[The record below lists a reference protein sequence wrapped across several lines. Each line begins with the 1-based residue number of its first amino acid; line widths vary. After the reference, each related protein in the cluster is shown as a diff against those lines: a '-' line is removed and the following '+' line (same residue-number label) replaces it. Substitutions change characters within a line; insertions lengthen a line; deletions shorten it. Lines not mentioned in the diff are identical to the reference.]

1 MTRILPHTPLIESNA
16 MHPFHEV
23 NPFEPELIAARKR
36 AKILCQQLNALRA
49 DQTKARKAIYQQLFA
64 QSSSTYIEP
73 NFFCDYGSNIFLGE
87 KFYANHNCIILDC
100 AEVRIGNRVMFGPGV
115 QIYATTHP
123 LDPVERATGKEFS
136 AAVTIGDDCW
146 IGGGAIILA
155 GVSIGKGSVIGAGS
169 LVNKDIPEGVVAAGN
184 PCRVIKSVNNLNANP
199 K

>member
-1 MTRILPHTPLIESNA
+1 
-16 MHPFHEV
+16 MHPIYEV

-36 AKILCQQLNALRA
+36 AKNLCLQLNALRA

-64 QSSSTYIEP
+64 QSSSAYIEP

-100 AEVRIGNRVMFGPGV
+100 AEVRIGNRVMFGPSV

-136 AAVTIGDDCW
+136 AAVSIGDDCW

-155 GVSIGKGSVIGAGS
+155 SVSIGKGSVIGAGS
-169 LVNKDIPEGVVAAGN
+169 LVNKDVPEGVVAAGN
-184 PCRVIKSVNNLNANP
+184 PCKIIKPVS
-199 K
+199 